1 MEHQVSSGLETEGR
15 RLLVQWLA
23 APSDPPRS
31 QSSLSRQLGLNQ
43 SAVSQWVRGLSRPDA
58 HMRDV
63 LELVCG
69 IPARAW
75 QTSAEQALVVAAR
88 LGRLPV
94 ANDATAPRV
103 GRCAEGA

>member
-1 MEHQVSSGLETEGR
+1 MEHQSSSGLETEGR
-15 RLLVQWLA
+15 TQLLAWLA
-23 APSDPPRS
+23 APGDPPRS

-43 SAVSQWVRGLSRPDA
+43 SAVSQWARGLSRPDA

-63 LELVCG
+63 LEFLCG

-75 QTSAEQALVVAAR
+75 QTPAERAVVLAAR

-94 ANDATAPRV
+94 ANDALAAT
-103 GRCAEGA
+103 GTGG